1 MIVNINL
8 ALDTR
13 YKKKDNTFPI
23 ILRLG
28 SGERTLPIPTGV
40 SVKEKDWDDK
50 KKEVKKS
57 YDVVSSVTK
66 LNNYIDS
73 QKKRA
78 KDIVLELEQSGLLSK
93 MTLKD
98 VKSHIV
104 LSQEGHSFFSFTEQ
118 KMKELTL
125 AKRIGTK
132 NAYKDA
138 ARAIEIFHGSR
149 KLNFE
154 QITYQFLT
162 KFETKHYQSG
172 FTANGLAA
180 YLRSIRAIYNKAIKS
195 GVVDE
200 KHYPFKKY
208 TIKTQPTEKRALD
221 WGPLK
226 KIISLE
232 LKPENTLFHARNYF
246 VASYMMYG
254 MNFTDM
260 AYLTK
265 QNIVEGRIQYRR
277 SKTSKL
283 YDIKITPA
291 LQQIL
296 EYYIEHNTDEDFI
309 FPIIKRQSAEDQN
322 KDIMWARKRYNKKL
336 KLLAAMCGIEK
347 KLTSYVSRHSF
358 ATQAMMQ
365 EIPINAISAM
375 LGHSSLKTTQIYLK
389 SLPNNIL
396 DSYNERLLS
405 IK

>member
-1 MIVNINL
+1 MIININL

-13 YKKKDNTFPI
+13 YKKKDNTFPV

-28 SGERTLPIPTGV
+28 MGERTISIPTGINV
-40 SVKEKDWDDK
+40 CEKDWDDK

-57 YDVVSSVTK
+57 YDAVSSVTK
-66 LNNYIDS
+66 LNKHIDA
-73 QKKRA
+73 QKRHA
-78 KDIVLELEQSGLLSK
+78 RDIVLQLEETDLLSK
-93 MTLKD
+93 MSLKEIKD
-98 VKSHIV
+98 RIAQSH
-104 LSQEGHSFFSFTEQ
+104 EGHSFFSFVEQ
-118 KMKELTL
+118 QMKELAL
-125 AKRIGTK
+125 ANRVGTK
-132 NAYKDA
+132 NAYRDA
-138 ARAIEIFHGSR
+138 ARAIEKFHGSR

-162 KFETKHYQSG
+162 KFETKHYQAG

-221 WGPLK
+221 WEPLK

-232 LKPENTLFHARNYF
+232 LKSDHTLYHARNYF

-260 AYLTK
+260 AYLKTE
-265 QNIVEGRIQYRR
+265 NIVDGRIQYRR

-283 YDIKITPA
+283 YDIKITAA

-296 EYYIEHNTDEDFI
+296 DYYIQSNNDEEFI
-309 FPIIKRQSAEDQN
+309 FPIIKRQTAEAQN
-322 KDIMWARKRYNKKL
+322 KDIEWARKRYNKKL
-336 KLLAAMCGIEK
+336 KLLAATCGIEK

-396 DSYNERLLS
+396 DSYNEKVLS
-405 IK
+405 AN